1 MLAVVVVS
9 ELLCVFFLMIRRP
22 PRSTRTDTLVPY
34 TTLFRSHEAR
44 DEVEL
49 GRAGAGEADFD
60 FFEADAAEQVE
71 EARLFFGIH
80 RVDQRL
86 VAVAHVGG
94 EPDRRLGGD
103 AGGPFAVGERNLR
116 KGAIFDRG
124 VAEHGHDVCFF
135 FGRSEEHTSELQ
147 SLMRISY

>member
-1 MLAVVVVS
+1 MRISDWSSDVCS
-9 ELLCVFFLMIRRP
+9 
-22 PRSTRTDTLVPY
+22 SDLVI
-34 TTLFRSHEAR
+34 F
-44 DEVEL
+44 

-60 FFEADAAEQVE
+60 FFEADADEQVE
-71 EARLFFGIH
+71 EARLLLGIH

-103 AGGPFAVGERNLR
+103 AGGPFAVRARNLR

-124 VAEHGHDVCFF
+124 VAEHGRGFGFF
-135 FGRSEEHTSELQ
+135 FGWLRWVSIGTLSGGPRLAGSHGHGKGAGTV
-147 SLMRISY
+147 RR